1 MKQRNQDVKK
11 TILHQKAGMNLK
23 PHGARPSCVKNFA
36 VSLVSEGDLVKLKWT
51 SNKSDGIDID
61 HYELMFDDES
71 SKIIPIPFSQ
81 VSSRN
86 YICTMRLGDPQIIH
100 GETYTLKLRAI
111 NGSGPSAWSSCVT
124 FAFKSRPAKPK
135 KPTLTVLS
143 STNVRVEVK
152 KLSQKEEHG
161 SAVTQCQVQYM
172 RIEQINEIEWYW
184 TSLNLNLENVDM
196 DVYRLLIGQLEPN
209 TKYRFRVRMINS
221 CGEGEP
227 SEYSEIITDCVIP
240 GPPKNVRI
248 SSKRLPEVLK
258 IRWMPPSQSPG

>member
-1 MKQRNQDVKK
+1 M
-11 TILHQKAGMNLK
+11 
-23 PHGARPSCVKNFA
+23 
-36 VSLVSEGDLVKLKWT
+36 KLKWT
-51 SNKSDGIDID
+51 SNKSDGIDTD

-86 YICTMRLGDPQIIH
+86 DICTMRLGYPQIIH

-124 FAFKSRPAKPK
+124 FAFKSGPPAKPK

-172 RIEQINEIEWYW
+172 RIEQINEIERYW

-227 SEYSEIITDCVIP
+227 SEYSEIVIL
-240 GPPKNVRI
+240 GSPKNVRI
-248 SSKRLPEVLK
+248 PSKRLPEVLK